1 MAIVTFVSVSLSR
14 ENLRGLRENLKHKI
28 RPIEESIKASTPRRA
43 LKGVKVCSF
52 CDYKCKINSHMKR
65 HLCSHL
71 FGTVQVQKNLEEW
84 KEFEKSTPL
93 NNEGTGWDVTNEILL
108 RATERIGDT
117 NSKKQNI
124 PNTPW
129 ASSKN
134 KTIYSKKLKKDVVKM
149 KVIHFCPFCKS
160 VSRDITDLERHITR
174 HFITGKVLKRRITKN
189 PSLYQEVKNKI
200 GITEHVHGTAQP
212 NYHLVTGKSFSEAL
226 IIASVNPQYDKR
238 LFIEFRKKYK
248 FTTCCVQKL
257 FFVLTFKTIFVH
269 NIL

>member
-1 MAIVTFVSVSLSR
+1 M
-14 ENLRGLRENLKHKI
+14 
-28 RPIEESIKASTPRRA
+28 
-43 LKGVKVCSF
+43 
-52 CDYKCKINSHMKR
+52 
-65 HLCSHL
+65 
-71 FGTVQVQKNLEEW
+71 
-84 KEFEKSTPL
+84 
-93 NNEGTGWDVTNEILL
+93 TNEILL

-149 KVIHFCPFCKS
+149 KVVHFCPFCKS

-226 IIASVNPQYDKR
+226 ILASVNPQYDER
-238 LFIEFRKKYK
+238 LFIEFQEKYK
-248 FTTCCVQKL
+248 FTTCSVQKL
-257 FFVLTFKTIFVH
+257 FFVLFLF
-269 NIL
+269 